1 MRAALSWIMIWM
13 VRVYQACLSPYL
25 GRHCKYYPTC
35 SHYFI
40 QAVQKH
46 GPFRGAWKGLCR
58 IARCHPFSRGG
69 YDPVE

>member
-1 MRAALSWIMIWM
+1 MRAALSWGLIWM

-25 GRHCKYYPTC
+25 GRHCKHYPTC

-46 GPFRGAWKGLCR
+46 GPFRGTWKGLCR

-69 YDPVE
+69 YDPVD